1 MKSRL
6 DMVQKTMTRLHL
18 AEAVYK
24 TARVSRIQSAALVEA
39 FLREITECLE
49 RGEPVQ
55 LSSFGSFVVRE
66 RRQRLGRNPK
76 TGRQV
81 KIPARRVL
89 VFKPSAILKAR
100 INSQR

>member
-1 MKSRL
+1 MNAAFRFW
-6 DMVQKTMTRLHL
+6 DT
-18 AEAVYK
+18 AEAEL
-24 TARVSRIQSAALVEA
+24 TALIETRAQAY
-39 FLREITECLE
+39 LR
-49 RGEPVQ
+49 RGEPVR

>member
-1 MKSRL
+1 
-6 DMVQKTMTRLHL
+6 MVQKTITRLHL

-24 TARVSRIQSAALVEA
+24 IAHVSRIQSAALVEA
-39 FLREITECLE
+39 FFREIKERLE
-49 RGEPVQ
+49 RGEPVR

-76 TGRQV
+76 TGKQV

-89 VFKPSAILKAR
+89 LFKPSAILKAR

>member
-1 MKSRL
+1 
-6 DMVQKTMTRLHL
+6 MVQKTITRLHL

-24 TARVSRIQSAALVEA
+24 TAHVSRIQSAALVEA
-39 FLREITECLE
+39 FFREIKECLE
-49 RGEPVQ
+49 RGEPVR
-55 LSSFGSFVVRE
+55 LSSFGSFIVCK

-76 TGRQV
+76 TGKQV

-89 VFKPSAILKAR
+89 LFKPSAILKAR

>member
-1 MKSRL
+1 
-6 DMVQKTMTRLHL
+6 L

-24 TARVSRIQSAALVEA
+24 TAHLSRIQSAALVEA
-39 FLREITECLE
+39 FFREITECLE
-49 RGEPVQ
+49 RGEPVR

-81 KIPARRVL
+81 KIPVRRVL
-89 VFKPSAILKAR
+89 LFKPSAILKAR
-100 INSQR
+100 INAPL

>member
-1 MKSRL
+1 
-6 DMVQKTMTRLHL
+6 MVQKTMTRLDL

-24 TARVSRIQSAALVEA
+24 TARVSRIQSAALVET

-81 KIPARRVL
+81 KIQARRVL

>member
-1 MKSRL
+1 
-6 DMVQKTMTRLHL
+6 MVQKTITRLHL

-24 TARVSRIQSAALVEA
+24 IAHVSRIQSAALVEA
-39 FLREITECLE
+39 FFREITECLE
-49 RGEPVQ
+49 RGEPVR

-81 KIPARRVL
+81 KIPVRRVL
-89 VFKPSAILKAR
+89 LFKPSAILKAR
-100 INSQR
+100 INAPL